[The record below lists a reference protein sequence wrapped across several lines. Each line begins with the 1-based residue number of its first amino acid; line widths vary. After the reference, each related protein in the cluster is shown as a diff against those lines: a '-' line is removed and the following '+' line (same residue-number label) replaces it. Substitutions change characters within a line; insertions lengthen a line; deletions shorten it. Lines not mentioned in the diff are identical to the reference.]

1 MKKTINIY
9 LVAAFLFSLPL
20 LLANTFYI
28 DDNGRAI
35 TGNALWG
42 RDGRPLADLLM
53 KALFL
58 SSHVSDIF
66 PLPLIITTVL
76 IAVTLAH
83 YHRRH
88 FSALKTWVGVL
99 ATLSFFANPYLAEI
113 VSYRFDVLTI
123 GCALVLSLAWVLF
136 PVQKPVIQFLT
147 AVFVL
152 LAIYCLYQI
161 AVNIAVM
168 MVFVAAFGQM
178 VNNAPPLQII
188 RGLVQRGAAFLVASV
203 IYLKI
208 LLPRTFSGEHAAN
221 HPGIADNQL
230 WETICNNALA
240 YWHFIDATF
249 YKDGKGME
257 VLLTVLAVATISA
270 AIIAL
275 RYVQHQRS
283 PLRILV
289 AALALL
295 LPCAA
300 FLIIP
305 GSLLILQNPLLAPRV
320 MLAVSGFMLF
330 SATLLAWAMK
340 GKGAFINV
348 IVAVPLLYAFTGIYV
363 YGNAIRQQD
372 EINAGITHQLKQDT
386 NALSVGTLYM
396 QFNGAAPRSPVY
408 LNSLNNYP
416 VLSALIPEYFANWWF
431 PFPYMAIRGFKATN
445 PIQDDITVSENDLV
459 MAMCH
464 GERIARNQDYDL
476 YQYRD
481 RLTVD
486 FTRKGCQ
493 R

>member
-178 VNNAPPLQII
+178 VNNVPPLQII

-257 VLLTVLAVATISA
+257 VLLTVLAVAMISA

>member
-178 VNNAPPLQII
+178 VNNVPPLQII

-230 WETICNNALA
+230 WETICNKALA
-240 YWHFIDATF
+240 DWHFSDATF

-257 VLLTVLAVATISA
+257 VLLTVLAVAMISA

>member
-1 MKKTINIY
+1 
-9 LVAAFLFSLPL
+9 
-20 LLANTFYI
+20 
-28 DDNGRAI
+28 
-35 TGNALWG
+35 
-42 RDGRPLADLLM
+42 M

-66 PLPLIITTVL
+66 PLPLIITTAL
-76 IAVTLAH
+76 IAVTLAY
-83 YHRRH
+83 YHRYH
-88 FSALKTWVGVL
+88 FSSLKNWVGVL

-113 VSYRFDVLTI
+113 FSYRFDVLTI

-136 PVQKPVIQFLT
+136 PVQKKATQFLT
-147 AVFVL
+147 AVLVL

-168 MVFVAAFGQM
+168 MVFVVAFGQM
-178 VNNAPPLQII
+178 VNNTPPLQII
-188 RGLVQRGAAFLVASV
+188 RGLVQRGAEFLVASV

-208 LLPRTFSGEHAAN
+208 LLPLTFSGEHAAN

-230 WETICNNALA
+230 WLTIYTNALA

-249 YKDGKGME
+249 YKDGKGMA
-257 VLLTVLAVATISA
+257 VLLSVLVVAVMSA
-270 AIIAL
+270 AIIAI
-275 RYVQHQRS
+275 RYVQQQRN
-283 PLRILV
+283 PIRIMV
-289 AALALL
+289 AVLALL
-295 LPCAA
+295 FPFAA
-300 FLIIP
+300 FVIIP

-340 GKGAFINV
+340 GKGAFVNAI
-348 IVAVPLLYAFTGIYV
+348 IAVPLLYAFTGIYV
-363 YGNAIRQQD
+363 YGNAVHQQD
-372 EINAGITHQLKQDT
+372 VINAGITNQLKRDT
-386 NALSVGTLYM
+386 NALSVGALYM
-396 QFNGAAPRSPVY
+396 QFNGTAPRSPVY

-431 PFPYMAIRGFKATN
+431 PFPYMAIRGFKASN
-445 PIQDDITVSENDLV
+445 PIQDNITVNNEDLV

-464 GERIARNQDYDL
+464 GERIAHNQDYDL
-476 YQYRD
+476 YKYRD

-486 FTRKGCQ
+486 FTLKGCQ

>member
-9 LVAAFLFSLPL
+9 LIAAFIFSLPL

-66 PLPLIITTVL
+66 PLPLIITAVL

-83 YHRRH
+83 YHHRH
-88 FSALKTWVGVL
+88 FTASKTWVGVL

-113 VSYRFDVLTI
+113 FSYRFDVLTI
-123 GCALVLSLAWVLF
+123 GSALVLSLAWILF
-136 PVQKPVIQFLT
+136 PIQKTIIQFLT

-161 AVNIAVM
+161 AINIAVM
-168 MVFVAAFGQM
+168 MVFVVVFGQM
-178 VNNAPPLQII
+178 VNNTPPLQII
-188 RGLVQRGAAFLVASV
+188 RDLVQRGAAFLVASV

-208 LLPRTFSGEHAAN
+208 LLPLTFSGEHAAN
-221 HPGIADNQL
+221 HPGIASNQL
-230 WETICNNALA
+230 WGTLCNNALT

-249 YKDGKGME
+249 YKDGKGMA
-257 VLLTVLAVATISA
+257 VLLSVLVVAVVSA

-275 RYVQHQRS
+275 RYVQQQRN
-283 PLRILV
+283 PIRIMV
-289 AALALL
+289 AILALL
-295 LPCAA
+295 FPFAA
-300 FLIIP
+300 FVIIP
-305 GSLLILQNPLLAPRV
+305 GSLLILQNSLLSPRV

-340 GKGAFINV
+340 GKGAFVNAI
-348 IVAVPLLYAFTGIYV
+348 IAIPLLYAFTGIYV
-363 YGNAIRQQD
+363 YGNAVHQQD
-372 EINAGITHQLKQDT
+372 VINAGITNQLKRDT
-386 NALSVGTLYM
+386 NALSVGALYM
-396 QFNGAAPRSPVY
+396 QFNGTAPRSPVY

-431 PFPYMAIRGFKATN
+431 PFPYMAIRGFKASN
-445 PIQDDITVSENDLV
+445 PIQDDITVSHEDVV
-459 MAMCH
+459 MSMCH
-464 GERIARNQDYDL
+464 GERIAHNQDYDL
-476 YQYRD
+476 YKYRD

-486 FTRKGCQ
+486 FTLKGCQ
-493 R
+493 H

>member
-168 MVFVAAFGQM
+168 MVFVTAFGQM

-257 VLLTVLAVATISA
+257 VLLTVLAVAMISA